1 MGRLIEPSALRK
13 LVLYAE
19 DRALEIF
26 TTTSIHTN
34 RGIQVVSIYQD
45 RLILSGYKEISRPD
59 SIFTDTVYMDVRIKF
74 DGDISNLKKRVTDEV
89 LQFYKHEPINGFK
102 RLQFRFFGWHLKESE
117 RIYSLDD
124 IIDMCIDAINM
135 KGNNNE

>member
-59 SIFTDTVYMDVRIKF
+59 AIFTDTMYMDVRIKF
-74 DGDISNLKKRVTDEV
+74 DGDISNLKKLVTDEA
-89 LQFYKHEPINGFK
+89 LQFYKHEPVSGFK
-102 RLQFRFFGWHLKESE
+102 RQQFRFFGWHLKESE

-124 IIDMCIDAINM
+124 IIDLCIDAITM
-135 KGNNNE
+135 KGKNNG